1 MVAKIPGY
9 ENQDLATVPRVT
21 TETGTTI
28 NNDVDEDMHS
38 KLLTNL
44 YLAQYKRGY
53 SYTAIYLLR
62 DRSDEEGNQTF
73 GFYNPDYQ
81 PRQAAHYLHNLTTIL
96 TDNRQA
102 ATPEGSIPYMING
115 NSETIHDMLLRKSNG
130 NYFLV
135 IWGENYKSKAENI
148 IIQFKKQ
155 YKTIKIYDVKQSCD
169 AIETHQNTDAV
180 SLSIKDEIKILEI
193 ETSEN
198 VSNENI
204 SSNIISDFY
213 YLPQSD
219 NLYFTCPQYISS
231 VNIINIH
238 GQTCSKK
245 EHPNRYIALKYL
257 QPGIYIIHCQLSNGH
272 IISKRI
278 IK

>member
-1 MVAKIPGY
+1 
-9 ENQDLATVPRVT
+9 
-21 TETGTTI
+21 
-28 NNDVDEDMHS
+28 MHS

-73 GFYNPDYQ
+73 GFYDPDYQ

-96 TDNRQA
+96 ADNRQA
-102 ATPEGSIPYMING
+102 ITPEGSISYKIDG
-115 NSETIHDMLLRKSNG
+115 KGETIHDILLRKSNG

-135 IWGENYKSKAENI
+135 IWGENYKSEAKNVT
-148 IIQFKKQ
+148 IQFKKQ
-155 YKTIKIYDVKQSCD
+155 YKTINIYDVKQSCD
-169 AIETHQNTDAV
+169 AIDTRQNTDAI
-180 SLSIKDEIKILEI
+180 SLSIKDEIKILEL
-193 ETSEN
+193 ETSES

-204 SSNIISDFY
+204 SSNTTSDFY

-219 NLYFTCPQYISS
+219 NLYFTCPQNISS
-231 VNIINIH
+231 VNIINAH
-238 GQTCSKK
+238 GQTCSK
-245 EHPNRYIALKYL
+245 EEYPNKYMTMKHL
-257 QPGIYIIHCQLSNGH
+257 QPGIYIIHCQLSNGN